1 MTQLGHVPFVSL
13 ANRNNPVI
21 VIPMYVLIPSSHR
34 HACITIQRLIKKN
47 SVILYGTFLSRYL
60 ICFYFCY
67 NSEKMY
73 RQILEITI
81 TYNFLI
87 YIPKN
92 NINNNVPMESQQRTI
107 ELDILYT
114 HK

>member
-1 MTQLGHVPFVSL
+1 
-13 ANRNNPVI
+13 
-21 VIPMYVLIPSSHR
+21 
-34 HACITIQRLIKKN
+34 
-47 SVILYGTFLSRYL
+47 
-60 ICFYFCY
+60 
-67 NSEKMY
+67 MY

-92 NINNNVPMESQQRTI
+92 NINNNGPMESQQRTI
-107 ELDILYT
+107 EFILYT